1 MTEYI
6 TKEQAREIA
15 LKTASIFRKF
25 GDEEQT
31 IEIYES
37 DFHKAINLAFSEK
50 LPELEKQFL
59 EQRLE
64 VVGYGVLASNT
75 MKVSS
80 FLLADH
86 PEAEERFDYKP
97 EHVLPLYALKGDSK

>member
-6 TKEQAREIA
+6 SKEEAEKIAVQVGFIPTKGAKNGHVEYLR
-15 LKTASIFRKF
+15 R
-25 GDEEQT
+25 
-31 IEIYES
+31 
-37 DFHKAINLAFSEK
+37 AINLAIAQKF
-50 LPELEKQFL
+50 
-59 EQRLE
+59 E

-97 EHVLPLYALKGDSK
+97 EHILPLYALKGDSK